1 MKCFAIKKFKTTS
14 SGTTEEI
21 LHNTIFSTDTDAIK
35 ALKKD
40 IDECQTPMDEL
51 IDFAENYKEMKTA
64 TAKFIWEVVE
74 YEFNDGKM

>member
-1 MKCFAIKKFKTTS
+1 MKCFAIKKTKTDGS
-14 SGTTEEI
+14 NAIEEI

-40 IDECQTPMDEL
+40 VDECQTPMNEL
-51 IDFAENYKEMKTA
+51 IDFTEKYKEMKTA
-64 TAKFIWEVVE
+64 TAKIVWEVIE